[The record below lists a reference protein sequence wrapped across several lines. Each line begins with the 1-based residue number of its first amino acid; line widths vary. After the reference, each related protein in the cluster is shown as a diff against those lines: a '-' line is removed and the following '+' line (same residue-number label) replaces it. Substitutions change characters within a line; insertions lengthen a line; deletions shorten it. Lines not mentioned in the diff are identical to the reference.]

1 MTYAAATDLAEK
13 VAEALSVYAIQ
24 GLLESIVIDALK
36 EINYTQNVIPLE
48 KVWISHQILF

>member
-48 KVWISHQILF
+48 KV